1 MRLFGVKTTIPY
13 YLEMI
18 QSDEFQQGLLTT
30 GLVDDHPEWL
40 KYSNKSLPQHKAAV
54 IGAAITLY
62 SKKYKIIA
70 GTWQKS

>member
-18 QSDEFQQGLLTT
+18 KSEEFQRGFLTT
-30 GLVDDHPEWL
+30 SFVDAHPEWL

-54 IGAAITLY
+54 IAAAIALY
-62 SKKYKIIA
+62 SQKIK
-70 GTWQKS
+70 Q